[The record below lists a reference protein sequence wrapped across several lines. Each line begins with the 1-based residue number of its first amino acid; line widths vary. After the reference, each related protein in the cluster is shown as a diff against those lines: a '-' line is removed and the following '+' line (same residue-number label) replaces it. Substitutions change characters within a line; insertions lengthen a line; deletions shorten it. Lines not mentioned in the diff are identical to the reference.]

1 MKVKSLSH
9 VRLSV
14 TPWTVAYQPPPSLQS
29 LLAFSRQEYWNEFP
43 FLSPGTLPNSG
54 IKLRSPTWQ
63 ADVSPSEPPGCY
75 RYNQVLIFGASQVVL
90 VVKTSCNTAVGWIP
104 RSGRSP
110 GTGNGDP
117 LKYYCLEN
125 PWTEEPDGL

>member
-90 VVKTSCNTAVGWIP
+90 VVKTLPAIQQWVGSLGREDLLEPEIVTHSSITA
-104 RSGRSP
+104 
-110 GTGNGDP
+110 
-117 LKYYCLEN
+117 
-125 PWTEEPDGL
+125 